1 MTPQIALVLAILGVC
16 LILFVSGWVRMDLV
30 ALLVLTTLAVS
41 GLVTP
46 LEALSGFSNPAV
58 VTVWAVFI
66 LSGGLS
72 RTGVANVLGRQVLRV
87 AGHGE
92 FRLVLVIMLT
102 AAVMSAFMNNV
113 GVAALLLPVVMDI
126 SRSTGIAPARLLMPL
141 AYSSL
146 LGGLSTL
153 IGTPPNIL
161 VSEALREEGLRPFGL
176 FDYFPVGGAVMLV
189 GVLFMAVIG
198 RRLLPARDPARDA
211 ESVLRRGERTG
222 PRDPTDLAELYEL
235 REELFVIRIS
245 PDSTLAGRPLAES
258 RLGAALDLNVLA
270 ILRDEGARL
279 APDPAEVL
287 RPGDRLLVQ
296 GRPERLAELRG
307 RRQLVPAKDSL
318 AIERLTSADVD
329 VAEVHL
335 EPESP
340 LTGRTLQEVDFRGRF
355 GLNVL
360 TIRRNGVSYRTGLQD
375 LELRAGDCL
384 LVQGPHESLEALRED
399 TGFLVSGAEHAELF
413 QLEERLFV
421 VRVPEDSMLV
431 GKTLAESRLGGVF
444 GLSVLSIVRDG
455 TTRPMPV
462 PEERLRAGDTLVV
475 SGRPGDISAFDT
487 LTELEIDRA
496 GLDGIEALQSER
508 VGLVEAV
515 LSPRTTLAG
524 SSLRRLNFR
533 EKYGLTVL
541 AIMRQGEI
549 LRSGVPDI
557 PLRFGDAL
565 LVYGPAERLRVLGSE
580 PDFLVLTRDAQE
592 PVRTKK
598 APLATVIMAGVLLP
612 VLLGWLPIYI
622 AAVAGASLMVLV
634 GCLTM
639 EEAYRDIEW
648 QAVFLIAGMLPLGIA
663 LQQTGAAAMIAEQ
676 VVSSVGRFGPLAVMA
691 GLFALTSAGTQIIPT
706 AALVVLM
713 APIVLSTASTMA
725 ISPYALMMA
734 VAMAASASFGSPVS
748 HPANVL
754 VMGPGGYRF
763 TDYMRVGLPLTLVVF
778 VVVMIVTPL
787 VWPL

>member
-16 LILFVSGWVRMDLV
+16 LVLFVSGWVRMDLV

-46 LEALSGFSNPAV
+46 SEALSGFSNPAV

-72 RTGVANVLGRQVLRV
+72 RTGVANVLGRQVVRV
-87 AGHGE
+87 AGGGE

-146 LGGLSTL
+146 LGGLTTL

-176 FDYFPVGGAVMLV
+176 FDYLPVGGPVMLA

-211 ESVLRRGERTG
+211 ETGPGRGERRG
-222 PRDPTDLAELYEL
+222 PRDRTDLAELYEL
-235 REELFVIRIS
+235 REELFVIRVS

-296 GRPERLAELRG
+296 GRPDRLAELRG
-307 RRQLVPAKDSL
+307 RRQLVPAEDSL

-329 VAEVHL
+329 VAEVQL

-340 LTGRTLQEVDFRGRF
+340 LTGRTLEDVDFRGRF

-360 TIRRNGVSYRTGLQD
+360 TIRQSGVSYRTGLQD

-399 TGFLVSGAEHAELF
+399 PGFVVSRAEHAELF

-431 GKTLAESRLGGVF
+431 GETLAASRLGGAF

-455 TTRPMPV
+455 MTRPMPE
-462 PEERLRAGDTLVV
+462 PGERLRARDTLVV
-475 SGRPGDISAFDT
+475 SGRPRDIGAFDT

-557 PLRFGDAL
+557 ALRFGDAL

-592 PVRTKK
+592 PLRTKK

-622 AAVAGASLMVLV
+622 AAVGGASLMVLV

-663 LQQTGAAAMIAEQ
+663 LQQTGAAAMIAGH

-691 GLFALTSAGTQIIPT
+691 GLFVLTSAGTQIIPT

-778 VVVMIVTPL
+778 VVVMLVTPL